1 MYSYGHRNVQGLAW
15 DSKQRLLASEFG
27 QDTWDELNAIKPGD
41 NYGWPTAEGK
51 SDDNNFHNP
60 IAQWHTD
67 ETSPS
72 GIAYA
77 KGSVWMAGLKGQR
90 LWRIP
95 LKGTAASADPQ
106 SFLKGSTAG
115 CTVVSAGGDK
125 LWLVTSNTDGRGS
138 PKDGDDKILEI
149 QVS

>member
-1 MYSYGHRNVQGLAW
+1 MGLQTAAVRLGVRPGHLGRTERDQA
-15 DSKQRLLASEFG
+15 
-27 QDTWDELNAIKPGD
+27 GD

-51 SDDNNFHNP
+51 SDDKKFHNP

-67 ETSPS
+67 DASPS
-72 GIAYA
+72 GVAYA
-77 KGSVWMAGLKGQR
+77 EGSLWMAGLKGQR
-90 LWRIP
+90 LWRVP

-106 SFLKGSTAG
+106 AFLKGEYG
-115 CTVVSAGGDK
+115 RLRTVVSAGWNK

-138 PKDGDDKILEI
+138 PEAGDDKILEI